1 MLRSAKRAGLQLMKG
16 GQTLEHTTCEQV
28 YDLAQGMKMAQ
39 ILLDSELHG
48 MYTVG
53 DFTEFFDGS
62 RRWIREKD
70 RLHTVAA
77 HFELLKG
84 IKCPQEPLVLRPAQ
98 CWLVQE
104 SKQVNVYEILDFISG
119 EIVVRKWVTDKQI
132 SHI

>member
-1 MLRSAKRAGLQLMKG
+1 MKG